1 MTSAIFLEFDARNH
15 TVVVL
20 LGLGATLLATC
31 KGATFEVVTEQG
43 AKIVLPNCACHL
55 AQMGPDLYRKSGGAR
70 ITTLGQLPASIV

>member
-20 LGLGATLLATC
+20 LGLGATPPLLRLLQ
-31 KGATFEVVTEQG
+31 QG